1 MMRIHIEQI
10 TEKGLF
16 LDFAERAESFPVLAQ
31 MIQDGECQFLGPIRT
46 QLRAVKIRDFV
57 EVEGT
62 VETQIQLA
70 CGRCLEAFTTV
81 VTNEFALTYI
91 RQVPDVTAES
101 EPEEVELN
109 AEDFGLIH
117 FQGETIDLQEGI
129 QEQVVMAFPIR
140 PLCAEECKGLCQ
152 TCGANLNLGDCG
164 CERAIVNDR
173 FAVLK
178 DLRLDKK

>member
-16 LDFAERAESFPVLAQ
+16 LDFAEKAESFPVLAQ
-31 MIQDGECQFLGPIRT
+31 MIQDGECEFLGPIRT
-46 QLRAVKIRDFV
+46 YLRAVKIREFV

-62 VETQIQLA
+62 VETQVQLA
-70 CGRCLEAFTTV
+70 CSRCLETFTTP
-81 VTNEFALTYI
+81 VTNEFALTYT
-91 RQVPDVTAES
+91 RQVPGVAE
-101 EPEEVELN
+101 EPEPEDVELK
-109 AEDFGLIH
+109 ADEFGLIY
-117 FQGETIDLQEGI
+117 FQGETIDLQVGI

-164 CERAIVNDR
+164 CDRAIVNDR

-178 DLRLDKK
+178 NLRLDKK

>member
-1 MMRIHIEQI
+1 MRIHIEQI

-16 LDFAERAESFPVLAQ
+16 LHLVEKAESFPVLAQ
-31 MIQDGECQFLGPIRT
+31 MIQDGECEFLGPIRT
-46 QLRAVKIRDFV
+46 HLRALKIRDFV

-62 VETQIQLA
+62 VDTRVQLT
-70 CGRCLEAFTTV
+70 CGRCLESFTMV
-81 VTNEFALTYI
+81 VTNEFALTYV
-91 RQVPDVTAES
+91 RQGPDLTEQS
-101 EPEEVELN
+101 EPEDVELK
-109 AEDFGLIH
+109 AEDFGLIY

-164 CERAIVNDR
+164 CNPTSVNPR

-178 DLRLDKK
+178 NLRLDKK

>member
-16 LDFAERAESFPVLAQ
+16 LDFAERAENFPVLAQ
-31 MIQDGECQFLGPIRT
+31 MIQDGECEFLGPIRT
-46 QLRAVKIRDFV
+46 RLRAVKIRDFV

-62 VETQIQLA
+62 VETQVKLT
-70 CGRCLEAFTTV
+70 CGRCLEVFTTV
-81 VTNEFALTYI
+81 ATNEFALTYN
-91 RQVPDVTAES
+91 RRAPEATAES
-101 EPEEVELN
+101 EPKDVELK
-109 AEDFGLIH
+109 ADDFGLIQ

-140 PLCAEECKGLCQ
+140 PLCAQDCRGLCQ
-152 TCGANLNLGDCG
+152 SCGANLNLGDCG
-164 CERAIVNDR
+164 CDRAIVDDR

-178 DLRLDKK
+178 NLRFEKK